1 MRGVVV
7 GLLLA
12 GLAGT
17 ASPALARAP
26 ACAGRLIEAVG
37 QPLDLKT
44 PLDEPNRLGLS
55 FGVAV
60 GLDDSENPAGLW
72 PRDTIQAAPACVIRT
87 FEAAGKHFTLSGGL
101 DRVPPRFA
109 VSDTGETL
117 ALTILPS
124 ISEAYAMQRTG
135 TEGIVEIQHFISAL
149 VLLRPTRVFVLKL
162 YDGLPADDA
171 LIENMKAAAAR
182 TLPVLASF
190 HSTSR
195 AVSLNLPTISG
206 RDAFFLRPPTPDNPA
221 VVTAADGQF
230 FHRGEDGAVTM
241 LASGMVCP
249 AIQDGFSR
257 DDMLVVDT
265 SERGMDLACRFFGD
279 AAWFSTFVTRFED
292 GRSEQAQFDD
302 YLAQSRKAAPPAGE
316 IVTDKIPRGGLRAVW
331 RDGKGQRQEMW
342 LLRLGKWYVQI
353 RITADA
359 AQATGIDTAATA
371 ILDLARRTVHEAS
384 A

>member
-1 MRGVVV
+1 MRGIVV

-12 GLAGT
+12 GLVGT
-17 ASPALARAP
+17 ASPALAQAP
-26 ACAGRLIEAVG
+26 TCAGRLIETIG

-44 PLDEPNRLGLS
+44 PLDEPTRVGFS
-55 FGVAV
+55 FGIAV
-60 GLDDSENPAGLW
+60 GLDDSLNPAGLW
-72 PRDTIQAAPACVIRT
+72 PRDTIQAAPACAIRT
-87 FEAAGKHFTLSGGL
+87 FEAAGKRFTLSGGL
-101 DRVPPRFA
+101 GRVPPRFA

-135 TEGIVEIQHFISAL
+135 TEGTVKVEHFISAL

-171 LIENMKAAAAR
+171 LIEDMKAAAAR

-206 RDAFFLRPPTPDNPA
+206 RDAFFLRPPGPDNLA
-221 VVTAADGQF
+221 VITAADGQF

-249 AIQDGFSR
+249 ATQDGFSR

-265 SERGMDLACRFFGD
+265 TDRGMDLACRFFGD

-292 GRSEQAQFDD
+292 GRSEQAQFDE
-302 YLAQSRKAAPPAGE
+302 YLAQGRQAAPPVGE
-316 IVTDKIPRGGLRAVW
+316 IVTDKMPRGGLRAVW
-331 RDGKGQRQEMW
+331 RDARGQRQEMW
-342 LLRLGKWYVQI
+342 LLRLGKWYVQV
-353 RITADA
+353 RITADPA
-359 AQATGIDTAATA
+359 RATGIDDAATA
-371 ILDLARRTVHEAS
+371 ILDIARRTIHEAS